1 MPNKDG
7 FEPGQDLTFADL
19 LTMRGGKV
27 EAKPAVPQSP
37 DEIDDMKKA
46 EVKEW
51 LDAHGA
57 DTSGNVGEMRDR
69 LKSVMFVGG

>member
-19 LTMRGGKV
+19 LAIRAGKT
-27 EAKPAVPQSP
+27 ERSDVPQSP
-37 DEIDDMKKA
+37 DEINEMRKGD
-46 EVKEW
+46 VREW
-51 LDAHGA
+51 LEAHGA